1 MAYSPRVPLP
11 SNLNEVWKRVNDLF
25 ILAFNSRDYQASQL
39 SVQSY
44 TNELY
49 LSVNNVPTTIGS
61 TTNINA
67 DYEDGMV
74 FYFNPTDITT
84 AINEEIS
91 GTNIKYFY
99 TVREDSEVYKWV
111 GKKYPNDEGT
121 LVKNIYDYIPCGLYL
136 DGPYTLDEILFK
148 YPDFVYLNYGTD
160 DRRIYKGPIPRTRY
174 TSFRVGA
181 ISPYF
186 KNGDNPDKAINIFAS
201 CQRRSSI
208 NDLSNLSAFIS
219 KENPLQPMWLYG
231 TANLINPSL
240 PLSENTDTINE
251 YFSDIFFRQSTLD
264 NYLRSLG
271 IPFTFDLDEAIN
283 SEIPI
288 PEPPEIPPIPFPDV
302 DPGNIGESVVPD
314 YDKETTDGLLGPE
327 KLSQFFMA
335 YHPSDSELRQIGAK
349 FWSQNIL
356 DTDQILK
363 IIANPADA
371 VFTCM
376 RVPYVPS
383 SNQSTE
389 NPFYFTYGPGI
400 QFKECPTP
408 VIQKQYE
415 VFNFGEITFE
425 PFFENFMDYSPY
437 TKIQLYV
444 PFIGFTP
451 ILPEEWI
458 GYTMNLTYIIDN
470 LTGSFQVLFKRIS
483 GDIEQVVSTFS
494 GKIGAAIPITSFNYG
509 NILSTVTSTVTAAAT
524 AGFSSY
530 NAIAKCIAGANK
542 AISKGTEK
550 IATAEVNEKG
560 YTKSGQRQANSGRE
574 MILNA
579 REERSE
585 LQNKQITQP
594 LYDTFSA
601 SLNTVLS
608 QPNINVDIARSG
620 SLNCEVN
627 HMNYL
632 EPYVIIT
639 RANPD
644 VPLEYN
650 KYFGRPCNKYLA
662 LSSLTGFTVFDKIHL
677 DGVNCSETEKDLIDK
692 ILTSGVLL

>member
-1 MAYSPRVPLP
+1 M
-11 SNLNEVWKRVNDLF
+11 NDLF
-25 ILAFNSRDYQASQL
+25 LLAYNSRSNETTQL
-39 SVQSY
+39 SVQRY

-49 LSVNNVPTTIGS
+49 LSVNDVPPIIGS
-61 TTNINA
+61 STHANR

-74 FYFNPTDITT
+74 FYFNPIDIVTS
-84 AINEEIS
+84 INES
-91 GTNIKYFY
+91 TAGKNIKYFY
-99 TVREDSEVYKWV
+99 TVRPDSEVYKWV

-121 LVKNIYDYIPCGLYL
+121 LVKHIFDYIPCGLYL
-136 DGPYTLDEILFK
+136 DGPYTLEEILFK
-148 YPDFVYLNYGTD
+148 YPDYVFLNTRNSD
-160 DRRIYKGPIPRTRY
+160 DVRIYTGEIPRKRY
-174 TSFRVGA
+174 TTFKVGA
-181 ISPYF
+181 ITPYF
-186 KNGDNPDKAINIFAS
+186 TSGKTPDQAVNIFAS
-201 CQRRSSI
+201 CGRRATV
-208 NDLSNLSAFIS
+208 NDLANLSAFIS
-219 KENPLQPMWLYG
+219 KENPLQPMWLFG
-231 TANLINPSL
+231 SPTLLNTSQTLD
-240 PLSENTDTINE
+240 ENTNRSTF
-251 YFSDIFFRQSTLD
+251 YFSELYFRQSTLD

-302 DPGNIGESVVPD
+302 DPGNIGESVIPD

-371 VFTCM
+371 VLTCM

-389 NPFYFTYGPGI
+389 KPFYFTYGPGI
-400 QFKECPTP
+400 QFKECPAP

-451 ILPEEWI
+451 ILPEEWM

-509 NILSTVTSTVTAAAT
+509 NILSTVTSTVTTAAT

-530 NAIAKCIAGANK
+530 NAIAKGIAGANK
-542 AISKGTEK
+542 TIDKGISK

-560 YTKSGQRQANSGRE
+560 YTKSGQRQASAGQD
-574 MILNA
+574 MINDA
-579 REERSE
+579 RASRSE
-585 LQNKQITQP
+585 LQNKQIIQP

-620 SLNCEVN
+620 SLNFEVN

-662 LSSLTGFTVFDKIHL
+662 LSSLTGFTVFDKVHL

-692 ILTSGVLL
+692 ILTSGVIL